1 MNKSSSERV
10 LLYVLDSISTYFKI
24 IELGISDYAYN
35 SYLTLKKFV
44 LLLLESSHGKKDEN
58 PNNDLRGGRVSPTH
72 SSCW

>member
-1 MNKSSSERV
+1 MNNSSSGRV

-44 LLLLESSHGKKDEN
+44 LLLLE
-58 PNNDLRGGRVSPTH
+58 
-72 SSCW
+72 